1 MSFAVL
7 TKWNKSKHGFSEG
20 EPCKYMATKFIVLS
34 KLDENDKKYF
44 NSLIKYNNY
53 YINSPVN
60 SNIFPIKNT
69 YLYLDR
75 MFANINYSFLNFVK
89 KLKNRY
95 SRLVTI
101 KNDIWSKQFKNLRGR
116 YPTYNEYLENKLI

>member
-1 MSFAVL
+1 M
-7 TKWNKSKHGFSEG
+7 
-20 EPCKYMATKFIVLS
+20 
-34 KLDENDKKYF
+34 
-44 NSLIKYNNY
+44 
-53 YINSPVN
+53 
-60 SNIFPIKNT
+60 FPI
-69 YLYLDR
+69 
-75 MFANINYSFLNFVK
+75 INYSFLNFVK